1 MTTFQPVQFG
11 KYILLDKIATGG
23 MAELYRAKITG
34 SKGFEKVIAIKKI
47 LPHLTSEEPLI
58 SSFIDEAKLAA
69 FLQHPNIV
77 QIYDFGDL
85 EDSYFLAMEYLF
97 GKDLKFIIEKSKE
110 MNNPICLEDALLIT
124 TQICNGLFYA
134 HNLKDFHGKSLNIIH
149 RDIGPQNIFITFD
162 GQVKIIDFG
171 IAKAA
176 NQSTITQTDLIK
188 GKVAYMSPEQAQGK
202 TVDNRSDIFSIGI
215 ILYEL
220 TTHKRMFEGE
230 TFQIYTKVCALDF
243 EPPESAGSDLPPILY
258 EILNKALAENPE
270 QRYQSAEEMGS
281 DIEMCLSQLSDQTT
295 TKNLAQYMKGLLEKE
310 ADAEEKAMRETASF
324 DCATLIPPDA
334 KSNLEDEITEAL
346 DIKELSA
353 KPKRKTALFA
363 ALAIIF
369 TVLSIS
375 FTWVA
380 VENRFEGFNHGKN
393 AVDSREI
400 NKADGVHTEMGAP
413 TPGQEITPPDTDHPE
428 LREGERFL
436 DEKRFTEAIAF
447 FETILK
453 KEPSLKEKI
462 TPPYSTALRKQA
474 AKLFEKNESEKAKL
488 LLLKIKGSGPEDA
501 QGYYMLGRIYAD
513 EKDYP
518 NAISAYEKAIELDKK
533 MARAYFNLGYIYYV
547 VKKDFSRAQEM
558 YKHTVRTSPDFL
570 DDALYMLALSQKK
583 LGKNQQCIENLEQA
597 LIINPDNK
605 QAKLS
610 LARLKR

>member
-1 MTTFQPVQFG
+1 MNTFQPVQFG

-47 LPHLTSEEPLI
+47 LPHLTREQALI

-69 FLQHPNIV
+69 VLQHPNIV
-77 QIYDFGDL
+77 QIYDFGDM

-97 GKDLKFIIEKSKE
+97 GKDLKFIIEKSNE

-176 NQSTITQTDLIK
+176 NQSTITQSDLIK

-202 TVDNRSDIFSIGI
+202 DVDHRSDIFSIGI

-220 TTHKRMFEGE
+220 ATRRRMFEGE

-243 EPPESAGSDLPPILY
+243 EPPESAGKDLPPLLY
-258 EILNKALAENPE
+258 DILNKALAENPE

-295 TKNLAQYMKGLLEKE
+295 TKNLAQYMKGLLEEE
-310 ADAEEKAMRETASF
+310 ADAEEKALREAASF
-324 DCATLIPPDA
+324 DCTAVLGPDA
-334 KSNLEDEITEAL
+334 KNNLEDEITEAL
-346 DIKELSA
+346 DIKKLSA
-353 KPKRKTALFA
+353 RPKRKTALFA
-363 ALAIIF
+363 GLAIIF
-369 TVLSIS
+369 TILSIS

-380 VENRFEGFNHGKN
+380 VENKLEGFNPDSH
-393 AVDSREI
+393 ATDSRKI
-400 NKADGVHTEMGAP
+400 NKDDSAPGETGVSAHKTGISRLDA
-413 TPGQEITPPDTDHPE
+413 DHPE
-428 LREGERFL
+428 IREGKKLL
-436 DEKRFTEAIAF
+436 DEKRFTEAISF

-453 KEPSLKEKI
+453 KEPSLKDKI
-462 TPPYSTALRKQA
+462 IKPYSTALQKQA
-474 AKLFEKNESEKAKL
+474 AKLVEKKEPEKAKL
-488 LLLKIKGSGPEDA
+488 LLSKIEGAGPEDA

-518 NAISAYEKAIELDKK
+518 NAISAYEKATELDKE

-547 VKKDFSRAQEM
+547 VKKDFAQAQEM
-558 YKHTVRTSPDFL
+558 YEHAVRTAPDFL

-610 LARLKR
+610 LAKLKR

>member
-1 MTTFQPVQFG
+1 MTTFKPVQFG

-34 SKGFEKVIAIKKI
+34 SEGFEKVIAIKKI
-47 LPHLTSEEPLI
+47 LPHLTNEASLI
-58 SSFIDEAKLAA
+58 SSFVDEAKLAA

-77 QIYDFGDL
+77 QIYDFGDM

-97 GKDLKFIIEKSKE
+97 GKDLKFIIEKSNE
-110 MNNPICLEDALLIT
+110 MNNPISLEDALLIT

-134 HNLKDFHGKSLNIIH
+134 HNLKDFQGKSLNIIH

-176 NQSTITQTDLIK
+176 NQSTITQSDLIK

-202 TVDNRSDIFSIGI
+202 DVDHRSDIFSIGI

-220 TTHKRMFEGE
+220 ATRKRMFEGE
-230 TFQIYTKVCALDF
+230 TYQIYSKLCAMEF
-243 EPPESAGSDLPPILY
+243 EPPESAGKNLPPILY
-258 EILNKALAENPE
+258 DILQKALAENPD

-281 DIEMCLSQLSDQTT
+281 DIEMCLSQVSDQTT

-310 ADAEEKAMRETASF
+310 ADAEEKAMREAASF
-324 DCATLIPPDA
+324 DCTAVLGPDA
-334 KSNLEDEITEAL
+334 KNNLEDEITEAL
-346 DIKELSA
+346 DIKKLSA
-353 KPKRKTALFA
+353 QPKRKAALFA
-363 ALAIIF
+363 VAAVIF

-380 VENRFEGFNHGKN
+380 VENRLEGYNRGKH
-393 AVDSREI
+393 AVDSNGI
-400 NKADGVHTEMGAP
+400 NKAETEYAKAGAP
-413 TPGQEITPPDTDHPE
+413 SPGQGIIQSDSDHPE
-428 LREGERFL
+428 LRKGKKLLE
-436 DEKRFTEAIAF
+436 EKRFTEAISF
-447 FETILK
+447 FETMLK
-453 KEPSLKEKI
+453 KEPSLKDKI
-462 TPPYSTALRKQA
+462 TKPYSTALRKQA
-474 AKLFEKNESEKAKL
+474 AKLVEKNEPEKAKL
-488 LLLKIKGSGPEDA
+488 LLLKIEGTGPEDA
-501 QGYYMLGRIYAD
+501 QCYYMLGRIYGD
-513 EKDYP
+513 EKDYA
-518 NAISAYEKAIELDKK
+518 NAISAYEKALELDKE

-547 VKKDFSRAQEM
+547 VKKDFARAQEM
-558 YKHTVRTSPDFL
+558 YERAVRTSPDFL

-583 LGKNQQCIENLEQA
+583 LGQDQQCIENLEQA

-610 LARLKR
+610 LAKLKR